1 MRTTTDVPVRSF
13 VTRSWVPNGRVLCA
27 AVSAWVLNRSPFAV
41 RLPWKPGPYQEA
53 APVWTGWVSSAGAET
68 APSVHP
74 RTTAV
79 MARGREGLVMRS
91 WAPLMQRT
99 IQIIAMQQKP
109 LAIMERKD
117 DYAHAS
123 WLYRSARLS
132 NVVPKLGFITSGEHC
147 LVANLCSSETGAVP

>member
-1 MRTTTDVPVRSF
+1 MRTTTDLPVRSF

-27 AVSAWVLNRSPFAV
+27 AVSTWVLNRSPFAV

-53 APVWTGWVSSAGAET
+53 APVWIGWVSSAGAET

-79 MARGREGLVMRS
+79 MARGLEGLAIRS

-99 IQIIAMQQKP
+99 IQNMALQQKP
-109 LAIMERKD
+109 LAITEGND
-117 DYAHAS
+117 GYAQAS
-123 WLYRSARLS
+123 
-132 NVVPKLGFITSGEHC
+132 
-147 LVANLCSSETGAVP
+147 

>member
-1 MRTTTDVPVRSF
+1 MRTTTERPVRSF

-53 APVWTGWVSSAGAET
+53 APVWIGWVSSAGAEP
-68 APSVHP
+68 APSAHP

-79 MARGREGLVMRS
+79 MARGLEGLVMRS

-99 IQIIAMQQKP
+99 IQNIAAQQKP
-109 LAIMERKD
+109 SAITERND
-117 DYAHAS
+117 NYAHAS
-123 WLYRSARLS
+123 WLHCSARLS
-132 NVVPKLGFITSGEHC
+132 NVAKAWLYYFRWVS
-147 LVANLCSSETGAVP
+147 A